1 MLHDF
6 GWPLIKTLYDKY
18 KERGLKVVYF
28 NNDDDEVRW
37 KSHVEKNQLTWI
49 NVSEKQKF
57 LESKI
62 PKSFGIY
69 AVPTCILVNA
79 NGKVTYN
86 SDQED
91 TGLDKLEVAI
101 INVI

>member
-57 LESKI
+57 LERDR
-62 PKSFGIY
+62 KS
-69 AVPTCILVNA
+69 VV
-79 NGKVTYN
+79 
-86 SDQED
+86 
-91 TGLDKLEVAI
+91 
-101 INVI
+101 